1 MGGDVP
7 YPHGFVIRTC
17 EEEEG
22 GTSTTTAKY
31 TTGIKFNN
39 IKSHT
44 INHELKFGSNNVAI
58 ADNSTTVVIFII
70 KCTIDIER
78 ITASARHAR
87 NGGKTSSN
95 TLQASATSPDAKYFP
110 IPSNAPEVTVLV
122 WPLSSASC

>member
-7 YPHGFVIRTC
+7 YPHGAVIRTC

-31 TTGIKFNN
+31 TTGIQFNN

-58 ADNSTTVVIFII
+58 ATTAPQSSFFNKHVRLGGNANN
-70 KCTIDIER
+70 KKKRREQENTACECQAKSS
-78 ITASARHAR
+78 ITQIRFSKLEYAR
-87 NGGKTSSN
+87 
-95 TLQASATSPDAKYFP
+95 
-110 IPSNAPEVTVLV
+110 
-122 WPLSSASC
+122 